1 MKSSGFT
8 LIEIVIVL
16 AIIAVMVVF
25 LAPRGQRAQAQQDEL
40 MAQSHG
46 GIVYQAVQNF
56 MLQKVDKTVND
67 FVTQAGL
74 AAASSTPSGYA
85 PAGDL
90 YDCTSGVNLNTAV
103 RWPQA
108 PPNVHCVLDVSAAG
122 ERFAAVTW
130 VDGRIKTYYVN
141 GRAVLR

>member
-1 MKSSGFT
+1 MKRSGFT

-16 AIIAVMVVF
+16 AIIAVLIVF
-25 LAPRGQRAQAQQDEL
+25 LAPRGQRAQSQQDEL

-46 GIVYQAVQNF
+46 GIVYQAVQNYL
-56 MLQKVDKTVND
+56 LQKVNKTVND
-67 FVTQAGL
+67 FVTVAGL
-74 AAASSTPSGYA
+74 ASASSTPPGYT

-90 YDCTSGVNLNTAV
+90 YDCTAGVNVNTAV

-108 PPNVHCVLDVSAAG
+108 PPSVRCVLDVSAAG
-122 ERFAAVTW
+122 ERFAVVTW
-130 VDGRIKTYYVN
+130 VDGHIKTYYVN